1 MENMNSLKIGK
12 VDFIESDLFY
22 EEKNPKKSQ
31 SDDRTWKIVKV
42 LFFIL
47 CFIIFL
53 EFVIYK
59 YVKPCFSIPKFD
71 YVGNASY
78 SEEVNNTLKNLNY
91 TTWIKFDV
99 DNASKAIKA
108 NPSVAS
114 VMVVKKFPNKVFYD
128 IKERHPVA
136 ITFVQDGD
144 TSYPIQIDE
153 SGYFFPV
160 NKQKSFENLP
170 ILSGIPVEY
179 IADGMS
185 VPNEYR
191 PLLNQISKI
200 AATDSSYFACL
211 SEICVVP
218 KSSGGYELVL
228 IPAQSK
234 TRVHMDRSL
243 NIHSLEYMMVV
254 LDVIQQLGQTVSE
267 VDIRYQSVSIR

>member
-59 YVKPCFSIPKFD
+59 YIKPCFSIPKFD

>member
-1 MENMNSLKIGK
+1 MENMKSLKIGK

-59 YVKPCFSIPKFD
+59 YIKPCFSIPKFD

>member
-59 YVKPCFSIPKFD
+59 YIKPCFSIPKFD

-160 NKQKSFENLP
+160 DKQKSFENLP

>member
-59 YVKPCFSIPKFD
+59 YIKPCFSIPKFD

-228 IPAQSK
+228 IPSQSK

>member
-31 SDDRTWKIVKV
+31 SDDRTWKIVKI

-59 YVKPCFSIPKFD
+59 YIKPCFSIPKFD

>member
-59 YVKPCFSIPKFD
+59 YIKPCFSIPKFD

-234 TRVHMDRSL
+234 IRVHMDRSL

-267 VDIRYQSVSIR
+267 VDIRNQSVSIR

>member
-59 YVKPCFSIPKFD
+59 YIKPCFSIPKFD

-243 NIHSLEYMMVV
+243 NIDSLEYMMVV